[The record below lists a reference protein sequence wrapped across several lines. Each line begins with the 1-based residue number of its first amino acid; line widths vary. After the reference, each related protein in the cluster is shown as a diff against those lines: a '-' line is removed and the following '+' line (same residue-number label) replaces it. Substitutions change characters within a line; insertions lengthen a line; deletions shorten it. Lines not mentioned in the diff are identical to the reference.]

1 MLGCTD
7 NTACNYDAAATVDD
21 GTCIL
26 PDGCTDSGACNYNPS
41 AVCDD
46 SSCEFTSCVG
56 CTYSTATNYDSI
68 ATIDDG
74 TCVFPD
80 ITSDNQEVYDEA
92 FAEGVASVDIT
103 VDNQDAFD
111 AGVASVIC
119 PEVDACPMD
128 LNNDNLIG
136 TSDLLELLGAFGT
149 ECLDE

>member
-92 FAEGVASVDIT
+92 FV
-103 VDNQDAFD
+103 

-119 PEVDACPMD
+119 PEVDPCPMD
-128 LNNDNLIG
+128 LNNDNSIG
-136 TSDLLELLGAFGT
+136 TSDLLELLAAFGT
-149 ECLDE
+149 ECLEE